1 MTYANRS
8 AYVLSPWQF
17 ELRDVPLDAPPPGHI
32 LVEVHACGVC
42 GTDQHIAD
50 HYAQEWQAFGHEVA
64 GIVSAVGAGV
74 TRFAPGDRVALDSS
88 APCGQCDNCRAQPH
102 GRARPD
108 LCPQPLSYWGAP
120 AMGFSQ
126 YVSSPQELAV
136 HVPDHVA
143 LDIACMT
150 EPLGVCIDL
159 VRTAQVGPGDHVLV
173 IGPGPLG
180 LGAVFLA
187 KQAGAARLSLA
198 GRARAKARMAAG
210 EALGADTLIDID
222 TTPLAGYDFGARKPD
237 KVLVTAPPNTLPE
250 AISLAA
256 LGGIVGY
263 IGVAWDARTKVEID
277 ADDLHFRK
285 LSLRPSHAWPG
296 IHAAHSLHLLSTYPE
311 LGQTLVSHRFG
322 LDEIERAMLTA
333 RDDKAAAKKVVVTP
347 A

>member
-8 AYVLSPWQF
+8 AYVRSPWQF
-17 ELRDVPLDAPPPGHI
+17 ELREIPLEAPPPGHL
-32 LVEVHACGVC
+32 LVQVQACGVC

-50 HYAQEWQAFGHEVA
+50 RYAPKWQSFGHEVA
-64 GIVSAVGAGV
+64 GIVSAVGEGV

-88 APCGQCDNCRAQPH
+88 APCGKCDTCRPQPG

-108 LCPQPLSYWGAP
+108 LCPNPVSYWDAP

-126 YVSSPQELAV
+126 YVVAPQEPAV
-136 HVPDHVA
+136 HIPDHVPME
-143 LDIACMT
+143 IACMT

-159 VRTAQVGPGDHVLV
+159 VQTAQVGPEDHVLV

-187 KQAGAARLSLA
+187 KQAGAARLYLA
-198 GRARAKARMAAG
+198 GRSHAKARMDAG
-210 EALGADTLIDID
+210 AALGADTLIDVGE
-222 TTPLAGYDFGARKPD
+222 TPLSSYDFGARKPD
-237 KVLVTAPPNTLPE
+237 KVLVTAPPNALPE
-250 AISLAA
+250 AISIAA
-256 LGGIVGY
+256 LGGIVSY
-263 IGVAWDARTKVEID
+263 IGVAWDARTRVEID
-277 ADDLHFRK
+277 ADDMHFRK

-296 IHAAHSLHLLSTYPE
+296 VHAAHSLHLLASNPE
-311 LGQTLVSHRFG
+311 LGKTLLSHQFG

-333 RDDKAAAKKVVVTP
+333 RDDKAAAKKVVVMP